1 MGIVAVFFVDNY
13 STVKLTGVFIAIS
26 ENNAK
31 IQRSRT

>member
-13 STVKLTGVFIAIS
+13 STVKFTGVFIAIS

-31 IQRSRT
+31 LQHCRT